1 MFIDYLANAL
11 RPARSALACGVDT
24 SPSHRHVCGAGAL
37 CRARAARMLVGAAR
51 RRGGEKPE
59 FGART
64 YRSAGLLV
72 TMRETGDEAK
82 ADDGRAAAGRTRGP
96 AE

>member
-1 MFIDYLANAL
+1 M
-11 RPARSALACGVDT
+11 ACGVET
-24 SPSHRHVCGAGAL
+24 SPSHRHCGGAAAL
-37 CRARAARMLVGAAR
+37 GRARAPRMLVGAAR

-82 ADDGRAAAGRTRGP
+82 ADDGRAAAGRRS
-96 AE
+96 EEE

>member
-1 MFIDYLANAL
+1 M
-11 RPARSALACGVDT
+11 ACGVET
-24 SPSHRHVCGAGAL
+24 SPSHRHGGGAAAL
-37 CRARAARMLVGAAR
+37 CRARAPARMLVGAAR

-82 ADDGRAAAGRTRGP
+82 ADDGRAAAGRTRGA